1 MSFPLSCIL
10 SSYYSSLSLSFPT
23 FSPLSPSL
31 HSLRSGLRRAVVPDP
46 PPRVEGGE
54 GHCGPPRPDP
64 AATDATPHA
73 LWRRRGGKA
82 VPARIR
88 WWRWEKLDGEET
100 LLEFRFWG
108 IFFFKFLHADNIS
121 TRTRNSDFS
130 CTGALPAWKIAIF
143 AYTFGQTGNSTAWKI
158 GFDHL
163 EKKTFLVV
171 VTLFFYK
178 VRKFKEVWLRKI
190 KS

>member
-54 GHCGPPRPDP
+54 GHCGPPPPRSGGDGRHPTRALKEARGQGRPRVDP
-64 AATDATPHA
+64 VMAVGEARRQRNLARVPILGDFFQIFACGQHKHPHA
-73 LWRRRGGKA
+73 KLWFFVYGCVTHMKNSNFRRHLRA
-82 VPARIR
+82 
-88 WWRWEKLDGEET
+88 DGQ
-100 LLEFRFWG
+100 LNCMKNRFW
-108 IFFFKFLHADNIS
+108 
-121 TRTRNSDFS
+121 
-130 CTGALPAWKIAIF
+130 P
-143 AYTFGQTGNSTAWKI
+143 FG
-158 GFDHL
+158 
-163 EKKTFLVV
+163 KKTFLVV